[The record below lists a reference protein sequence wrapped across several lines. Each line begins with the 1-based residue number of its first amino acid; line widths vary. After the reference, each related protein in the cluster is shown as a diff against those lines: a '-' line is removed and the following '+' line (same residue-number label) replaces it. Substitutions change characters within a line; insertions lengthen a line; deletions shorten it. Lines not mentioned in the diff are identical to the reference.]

1 MDSQAYASALRPLL
15 PRAGAYAQSLLRSR
29 DDAED
34 AVQAAALRGLER
46 LSTYDHARPFGGW
59 WFAILRNGCLDQL
72 RRRKTARTVA
82 LVGDHPAPPEDP
94 GFDWRRLDDGI
105 ARLSQAHQEILRLRY
120 FGDLSYA
127 DLAEALAVPPG
138 TIMSRLHAARKA
150 LAREL
155 AEQDP

>member
-1 MDSQAYASALRPLL
+1 MDPRAYASALRPLL

-46 LSTYDHARPFGGW
+46 LSTYDAARPFGGW

-82 LVGDHPAPPEDP
+82 LVGDHPAPAEDP

-105 ARLSQAHQEILRLRY
+105 ARLSPAHQEILRLRY

-127 DLAEALAVPPG
+127 DLAEALSVPPG

-150 LAREL
+150 LAGEL